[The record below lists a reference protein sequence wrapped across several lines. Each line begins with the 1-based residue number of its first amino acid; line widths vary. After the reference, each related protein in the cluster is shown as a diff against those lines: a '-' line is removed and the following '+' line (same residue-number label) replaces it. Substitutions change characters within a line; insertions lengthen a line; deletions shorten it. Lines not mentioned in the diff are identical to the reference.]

1 MCRNIESEVIRYEN
15 QKDGGTENFIVNKDY
30 YTENELLSMARKIIF
45 CINEV
50 FDIRYITNI
59 EQVKDSCFRIF
70 ADMCKDVKVVYN
82 NTSGCYDT
90 VVITNDN
97 QLIYICL

>member
-1 MCRNIESEVIRYEN
+1 MKIRKTAE
-15 QKDGGTENFIVNKDY
+15 QKNFIVNKDY
-30 YTENELLSMARKIIF
+30 YTEYELLSMARKKIIF

-70 ADMCKDVKVVYN
+70 ADMCKEVKVVYN